1 MKIIRFQRCQSIDYG
16 IIEGNTVRVLAG
28 KPYPEPV
35 LSDISL
41 PLDGIKLLAPCEPSK
56 IIAMGL
62 NYHSH
67 AREMG
72 LKTPNSPLTFL
83 KPPTSLIGHEER
95 IIYPASSARVDF
107 EGELAV
113 IIKKP
118 AWSIS
123 HSAAFD
129 YILGYS
135 CFNDVTARDLQQQ
148 DNQWTRA
155 KGFDTFAALGPWI
168 ETDMDPSRLD
178 IETYLN
184 GEIKQK
190 GNTADLIY
198 DIAEIIHFI
207 SNVMTLMPGD
217 IIATGTPAGIGPMKP
232 GDMVEVKI
240 EGIGTLKNYVVTN
253 GYKGYS

>member
-1 MKIIRFQRCQSIDYG
+1 MKIIRFQHCQSTGYG
-16 IIEGNTVRVLAG
+16 IIDGDTVKVLEG
-28 KPYPEPV
+28 KPFPQPA
-35 LSDISL
+35 LSGVCL
-41 PLDGIKLLAPCEPSK
+41 PFHDVKLLAPCEPSK

-67 AREMG
+67 ASEMG

-83 KPPTSLIGHEER
+83 KPPTALIGHEEN
-95 IIYPASSARVDF
+95 IIYPSSSARVDF

-118 AWSIS
+118 AWSVS
-123 HSAAFD
+123 QSRAFE

-148 DNQWTRA
+148 DSQWTRA
-155 KGFDTFAALGPWI
+155 KGFDTFAALGPWV
-168 ETDMDPSRLD
+168 ETSLDTNNLD
-178 IETYLN
+178 IETRLN

-198 DIAEIIHFI
+198 NIAEIIHFI

-232 GDMVEVKI
+232 GDIVEIEI
-240 EGIGTLKNYVVTN
+240 EGIGTLRNYIVTN